1 MAVEAV
7 AAKPKPLGWLKD
19 YEAAYRRQG
28 VDESTVQRYVD
39 EMERLQRTFHIDLAT
54 VEPKQLMDHLS
65 DYQKAYKPGAY
76 RLHCV
81 IIKKALKILGRKK
94 LAKEVIIPKRTD
106 PANAIEL
113 LPREDRERLIRE
125 APTLQDRLIFELLDE
140 TGARRGE
147 IASLRIKD
155 VQFEKIAETP
165 TAILWLNGKTG
176 VRRRRVYG
184 CVADLRAQINNH
196 PRKEN
201 PDWTLLYRPDK
212 PSAPFRHRLLY
223 RRVRKL
229 GWRILKKNV
238 RPKMFRHSRA
248 TEDCQ
253 YFTDRQMMKLFG
265 WKRPD
270 MVAVYSHL
278 TMKDVEDYDL
288 MLHGLKRREEVL
300 RPLVQ
305 VVKCPKCGEENAPV
319 AMYCAKCGEIL
330 VSQDLDRLMADRG
343 FMEQFVNHPTFQ
355 EALKKALATTG

>member
-1 MAVEAV
+1 MAVEL
-7 AAKPKPLGWLKD
+7 AAGLTWLKD
-19 YEAAYRRQG
+19 YESAYRRRG

-39 EMERLQRTFHIDLAT
+39 EMERLQRTFGIDLAT
-54 VEPKQLMDHLS
+54 VDPKRLMDHLC

-81 IIKKALKILGRKK
+81 IVKKALKILGRKK

-106 PANAIEL
+106 PAESIEIL
-113 LPREDRERLIRE
+113 TKEERERLIRE
-125 APTLQDRLIFELLDE
+125 TGTLQDRLIFELLDE
-140 TGARRGE
+140 SGGRRGE
-147 IASLRIKD
+147 IGSLRIKD
-155 VQFEKIAETP
+155 VQFEVIGETA

-184 CVADLRAQINNH
+184 CVPDLRAQINNH
-196 PRKEN
+196 PNKDN
-201 PDWTLLYRPDK
+201 PAASLWHDPESPKRILRCPQRFLYG
-212 PSAPFRHRLLY
+212 H
-223 RRVRKL
+223 VRKL
-229 GWRILKKNV
+229 GWKILKKQI

-253 YFTDRQMMKLFG
+253 FFTDRQMMKLFG

-270 MVAVYSHL
+270 MVGVYSHL

-288 MLHGLKRREEVL
+288 MLHGLKRRDEIL

-319 AMYCAKCGEIL
+319 AIYCAKCGEVL
-330 VSQDLDRLMADRG
+330 ATQDFEKLLTDRK
-343 FMEQFVNHPTFQ
+343 FMEQFVNHTIFQ
-355 EALKKALATTG
+355 EALKKALVSKP